1 MVRFKTRKEQ
11 KNTSINLSDENE
23 PLLINW
29 DRVDAVVS
37 PFKSRAMGAAL
48 LDDGPGEYLFTAAP
62 I

>member
-1 MVRFKTRKEQ
+1 MVGFKTRKDK

-37 PFKSRAMGAAL
+37 PFKSRAIA
-48 LDDGPGEYLFTAAP
+48 PENLFTAAP